1 MAESQPVVN
10 MRRLVESPTPKTLWL
25 IVLLAFPVMAA
36 FFFYL
41 RGIDRQL
48 APYGIVPF
56 EFAFTPA
63 RAREMI
69 SAWGQAG
76 SRAARQSL
84 LVDFGFMPAY
94 AIVFAGLTLSA
105 ARAAKER
112 WQTLGLGLTLAPF
125 GAWLFDAIENGAL
138 LSTLSDSSLA
148 VVVALAGVSA
158 AVKFSL
164 LLLCLAYMLG
174 VLVVSLIRR
183 SSHAH

>member
-1 MAESQPVVN
+1 M
-10 MRRLVESPTPKTLWL
+10 
-25 IVLLAFPVMAA
+25 
-36 FFFYL
+36 
-41 RGIDRQL
+41 
-48 APYGIVPF
+48 
-56 EFAFTPA
+56 
-63 RAREMI
+63 
-69 SAWGQAG
+69 
-76 SRAARQSL
+76 
-84 LVDFGFMPAY
+84 
-94 AIVFAGLTLSA
+94 SA

-125 GAWLFDAIENGAL
+125 GAWLFDAIENVAL